1 MSTEILNNQ
10 TIKEAILLMSLR
22 LTIQNLVF
30 YRPQT
35 YHKPEDV
42 EECLDKCIEALQV
55 SYGKLEGFKVS
66 YGIGADLITY
76 LIS

>member
-1 MSTEILNNQ
+1 
-10 TIKEAILLMSLR
+10 MSLR
-22 LTIQNLVF
+22 LTIQNNVF

-55 SYGKLEGFKVS
+55 SYGKFEGFELVME
-66 YGIGADLITY
+66 
-76 LIS
+76 